1 MQQKETKEGKEIKNE
16 VKAIRLIYLSD
27 EYNQFYEE
35 LDETT
40 KGKVDR
46 VINYIR
52 ENKNLSHNFVK
63 KLKKSK
69 THQYEIIVT
78 STNKRAYRILCI
90 GLTDEN
96 LVDAEEILLL
106 NGFLK
111 KDDKKDY
118 KGAMKKA
125 DRIIENFFD
134 KD

>member
-63 KLKKSK
+63 KLKK
-69 THQYEIIVT
+69 
-78 STNKRAYRILCI
+78 
-90 GLTDEN
+90 
-96 LVDAEEILLL
+96 
-106 NGFLK
+106 
-111 KDDKKDY
+111 
-118 KGAMKKA
+118 
-125 DRIIENFFD
+125 IENASI
-134 KD
+134 